1 MKKYLLFIFLIL
13 FLALFF
19 LLKTNFYKQYELKNW
34 ASSIQKRGHAGRS
47 CFRGSGDKKVKYPK
61 DYNYKKNS
69 GCLNNIKL
77 KLIRTDEIKTMG
89 IYRGTTDYGIS
100 CELTLSI
107 YYNGWDDWC
116 EVAWF
121 YTHDNIPLGEATSLR
136 AP

>member
-19 LLKTNFYKQYELKNW
+19 LLKTNFYKQHELKTW

-47 CFRGSGDKKVKYPK
+47 CFRGNGDKKIKYPK

-69 GCLNNIKL
+69 GCLNNINL

-89 IYRGTTDYGIS
+89 IYRGTTNYGIS
-100 CELTLSI
+100 CELTLGI

-121 YTHDNIPLGEATSLR
+121 YTNDNIPLGEATSLR
-136 AP
+136 VP